1 MLQRYNRYK
10 ILQVFFNWPRKDFQ
24 MREISRLVK
33 ISQPSVI
40 NHLNFLL
47 KEGFILK
54 EKKGIYP
61 TFKANRDNELFKLYK
76 KLDLLIRL
84 QDTSLINYIYDNC
97 LPSVIILFG
106 SASKGE
112 DTEESDIDLFVNAP
126 QKKLNLD
133 KYEKLL
139 HRGIN
144 VFYEGNV
151 SRLTNEFRNNL
162 VNGIVLK
169 GYLKIF

>member
-1 MLQRYNRYK
+1 MLQKYNTYK

-24 MREISRLVK
+24 IRGISRLVK

-47 KEGFILK
+47 KERFIIK

-61 TFKANRDNELFKLYK
+61 SFKANRDNERFKLYK
-76 KLDLLIRL
+76 KLDLQTRL
-84 QDTSLINYIYDNC
+84 QETSLITDLYDNC

-112 DTEESDIDLFVNAP
+112 DTEESDIDLFVGAP
-126 QKKLNLD
+126 QKRLNLD

-139 HRGIN
+139 HRKIN
-144 VFYEGNV
+144 VFYEGNF
-151 SRLTNEFRNNL
+151 SRLTPEFKNNL

-169 GYLKIF
+169 GYLKLA